1 MRVRFAPSPTGFFH
15 VGNARTAVLNYLFKK
30 KYNAT
35 YILRIEDTDM
45 ERSTKESEES
55 ILNDLKWLGIQ
66 WDEGPDCGG
75 SFGPYRQSQRFD
87 IYREYTEKLLSSGNA
102 YHCYCTQEELDAQ
115 RQKAAQENKPFV
127 YPGTCRNLTLEQK
140 KAFENQ
146 GRKPT
151 VRFRVKDG
159 ITLSIDDQIKGNV
172 IFNSENI
179 GGDFIIVRSDG
190 VPVYNYIVIID
201 DTLMNVTHVI
211 RGEDHLPNTPKQMLI
226 AMALG
231 LPVPH
236 YAHMP
241 LLLGPD
247 RTKLSKRHGIT
258 SVSVY
263 RQQGYLPETLF
274 NYLALLGWTLES
286 GEEIVPVEKLVGE
299 FELSKIGKSSAIFDF
314 QKLKWMNSVY
324 LRNLPF
330 EKAFDLFYPY
340 IEKAHLT
347 VSDTQWLT
355 RVIETVRGNCE
366 IASDIVKEISLFFGD
381 TVAFEEDAQAMLST
395 PEAKEVIKTAYELI
409 HSTINE
415 HNYSTDTLNSLKQKT
430 GLKGKILFM
439 PFRAMVTGRLHGPE
453 LDKILPLLG
462 YERFTK
468 RIEYCY
474 NHFVK

>member
-1 MRVRFAPSPTGFFH
+1 
-15 VGNARTAVLNYLFKK
+15 
-30 KYNAT
+30 
-35 YILRIEDTDM
+35 
-45 ERSTKESEES
+45 
-55 ILNDLKWLGIQ
+55 
-66 WDEGPDCGG
+66 
-75 SFGPYRQSQRFD
+75 
-87 IYREYTEKLLSSGNA
+87 
-102 YHCYCTQEELDAQ
+102 
-115 RQKAAQENKPFV
+115 
-127 YPGTCRNLTLEQK
+127 
-140 KAFENQ
+140 
-146 GRKPT
+146 
-151 VRFRVKDG
+151 
-159 ITLSIDDQIKGNV
+159 
-172 IFNSENI
+172 
-179 GGDFIIVRSDG
+179 
-190 VPVYNYIVIID
+190 
-201 DTLMNVTHVI
+201 
-211 RGEDHLPNTPKQMLI
+211 
-226 AMALG
+226 
-231 LPVPH
+231 
-236 YAHMP
+236 
-241 LLLGPD
+241 
-247 RTKLSKRHGIT
+247 
-258 SVSVY
+258 VY
-263 RQQGYLPETLF
+263 RQQGYLPEALF

-381 TVAFEEDAQAMLST
+381 TVAFEEDAEAMLST
-395 PEAKEVIKTAYELI
+395 PEAKEVIKTAYDLI

-415 HNYSTDTLNSLKQKT
+415 QNYTIETLNSIKQKT
-430 GLKGKILFM
+430 GLKGKMLFM

>member
-1 MRVRFAPSPTGFFH
+1 MRVRFAPSPTGFLH

-45 ERSTKESEES
+45 ERSTRESEES

-75 SFGPYRQSQRFD
+75 DFGPYRQSERFD
-87 IYREYTEKLLSSGNA
+87 IYREYTEKLLSSGDA

-140 KAFENQ
+140 KAYENQ

-159 ITLSIDDQIKGNV
+159 ITLSIDDQIKGSV
-172 IFNSENI
+172 VFSSENI

-263 RQQGYLPETLF
+263 REQGYLPQALF

-286 GEEIVPVEKLVGE
+286 GEEIVPVEKLIEE

-330 EKAFDLFYPY
+330 ENAFDIFYPY
-340 IEKAHLT
+340 IEKVHLAA
-347 VSDTQWLT
+347 SDTQWLAK
-355 RVIETVRGNCE
+355 VIETVRGNCE

-381 TVAFEEDAQAMLST
+381 TVQFEEDAEAMLST
-395 PEAKEVIKTAYELI
+395 PEAREVIATAYELI
-409 HSTINE
+409 GSAINE
-415 HNYSTDTLNSLKQKT
+415 HNYSTETLNQIKQKT
-430 GLKGKILFM
+430 GLKGKMLFM
-439 PFRAMVTGRLHGPE
+439 PFRAMITGRLHGPE

>member
-1 MRVRFAPSPTGFFH
+1 MRVRFAPSPTGFLH

-87 IYREYTEKLLSSGNA
+87 IYREFTEKLLSSGNA

-115 RQKAAQENKPFV
+115 RQKAAQANKPFV

-151 VRFRVKDG
+151 IRFMVKDG
-159 ITLSIDDQIKGNV
+159 ITISINDHIKGSV
-172 IFNSENI
+172 VFNSENI

-231 LPVPH
+231 LPLPH

-263 RQQGYLPETLF
+263 REQGYLPEALF

-286 GEEIVPVEKLVGE
+286 GAEIVPVEKLVGE

-340 IEKAHLT
+340 IETAHFT
-347 VSDTQWLT
+347 SSDTQWLT
-355 RVIETVRGNCE
+355 RVIETIRGNCE
-366 IASDIVKEISLFFGD
+366 IASDIVKEISLFFDD
-381 TVAFEEDAQAMLST
+381 TATFEEDAKAMLST

-415 HNYSTDTLNSLKQKT
+415 KNYSTDTLNSIKQKT
-430 GLKGKILFM
+430 GLKGKMLFM
-439 PFRAMVTGRLHGPE
+439 PFRAMITGRLHGPE
-453 LDKILPLLG
+453 LDKILPLLS
-462 YERFTK
+462 YERFIK

>member
-1 MRVRFAPSPTGFFH
+1 MRVRFAPSPTGFLH

-55 ILNDLKWLGIQ
+55 ILNDLTWLGIQ

-75 SFGPYRQSQRFD
+75 NFGPYRQSERFD
-87 IYREYTEKLLSSGNA
+87 IYHEYTEKLLSSGNA

-115 RQKAAQENKPFV
+115 RKIAAEANKPFI

-151 VRFRVKDG
+151 VRFKVKEG
-159 ITLSIDDQIKGNV
+159 ITLTIDDQIKGTV

-201 DTLMNVTHVI
+201 DTLMNVSHVI

-231 LPVPH
+231 LPVPT

-263 RQQGYLPETLF
+263 REQGYLPEALF
-274 NYLALLGWTLES
+274 NYLGLLGWTLES
-286 GEEIVPVEKLVGE
+286 GEEIVPVEKLVSE

-347 VSDTQWLT
+347 ASDNEWLKK
-355 RVIETVRGNCE
+355 VVDTVRGNCE
-366 IASDIVKEISLFFGD
+366 IASDIVKEIGLFFGD
-381 TVAFEEDAQAMLST
+381 TVEFEEDAEELLST
-395 PEAKEVIKTAYELI
+395 HEAQTVIRAAYELI
-409 HSTINE
+409 HSTINA
-415 HNYSTDTLNSLKQKT
+415 HNYSTETLGSIKQKT
-430 GLKGKILFM
+430 GLKGKMLFM
-439 PFRAMVTGRLHGPE
+439 PFRAMITGRLHGPE

-462 YERFTK
+462 YDRFAT

-474 NHFVK
+474 SRFAK

>member
-1 MRVRFAPSPTGFFH
+1 MRVRFAPSPTGFLH

-45 ERSTKESEES
+45 ERSTKESEQS
-55 ILNDLKWLGIQ
+55 ILNDLQWLGIQ

-75 SFGPYRQSQRFD
+75 SFGPYRQSERFT
-87 IYREYTEKLLSSGNA
+87 IYQEYTEKLLASGNA
-102 YHCYCTQEELDAQ
+102 YHCYCSQEELDAQ
-115 RQKAAQENKPFV
+115 RQIAAQMNKPFV

-140 KAFENQ
+140 KAYENQ

-159 ITLSIDDQIKGNV
+159 ITISIDDHIKGKV
-172 IFNSENI
+172 VFNSENI

-201 DTLMNVTHVI
+201 DTLMNISHVI
-211 RGEDHLPNTPKQMLI
+211 RGEDHLPNTPKQILI
-226 AMALG
+226 AMALD

-258 SVSVY
+258 SVAVY
-263 RQQGYLPETLF
+263 REQGYLPQALF

-286 GEEIVPVEKLVGE
+286 GEEIAPIDTLVEQ

-324 LRNLPF
+324 LRSLPIDQ
-330 EKAFDLFYPY
+330 ARALFYPY
-340 IEKAHLT
+340 IENAGLST
-347 VSDTQWLT
+347 SDREWLNN
-355 RVIETVRGNCE
+355 VIDTVRGNCE
-366 IASDIVKEISLFFGD
+366 IASDIVKEISLFYGD
-381 TVAFEEDAQAMLST
+381 TVKFEEDALEMLSK
-395 PEAKEVIKTAYELI
+395 PEAKEVIKTAHELL

-415 HNYSTDTLNSLKQKT
+415 NNYSAETLNIIKQKT
-430 GLKGKILFM
+430 GLKGKMLFM

-462 YERFTK
+462 FERFAK

-474 NHFVK
+474 ERFAK

>member
-1 MRVRFAPSPTGFFH
+1 MRVRFAPSPTGFLH

-35 YILRIEDTDM
+35 FILRIEDTDM

-55 ILNDLKWLGIQ
+55 ILNDLQWLGIQ

-75 SFGPYRQSQRFD
+75 NYGPYRQSERFA
-87 IYREYTEKLLSSGNA
+87 IYKEYTDKLLSSGNA

-115 RQKAAQENKPFV
+115 RKIAAEQNKPFE

-140 KAFENQ
+140 KAFEHQ

-159 ITLSIDDQIKGNV
+159 ITISIDDHIKGRV
-172 IFNSENI
+172 VFNSENI

-201 DTLMNVTHVI
+201 DTLMHITHVI
-211 RGEDHLPNTPKQMLI
+211 RGEDHLPNTPKQILI
-226 AMALG
+226 AMALD
-231 LPVPH
+231 LPIPH

-263 RQQGYLPETLF
+263 REQGYLPQALF

-286 GEEIVPVEKLVGE
+286 GEEIVPVEKLVAE

-324 LRNLPF
+324 LRNLSI
-330 EKAFDLFYPY
+330 EASYDLFYPY
-340 IEKAHLT
+340 IKKAGLDT
-347 VSDTQWLT
+347 GNTQWLNKL
-355 RVIETVRGNCE
+355 IDTVRGNCE
-366 IASDIVKEISLFFGD
+366 IASDIVKEISLFYGD
-381 TVAFEEDAQAMLST
+381 TVEFEDDALEMLT
-395 PEAKEVIKTAYELI
+395 KPEAKEVIKVAHDVI
-409 HSTINE
+409 RSTINE
-415 HNYSTDTLNSLKQKT
+415 NNYFSETLNVIKQKT
-430 GLKGKILFM
+430 GLKGKMLFM
-439 PFRAMVTGRLHGPE
+439 PFRAMITGRLHGPE

-462 YERFTK
+462 FERFTK

-474 NHFVK
+474 ERFVK

>member
-1 MRVRFAPSPTGFFH
+1 MRVRFAPSPTGFLH

-55 ILNDLKWLGIQ
+55 ILNDLQWLGIQ

-75 SFGPYRQSQRFD
+75 NYGPYRQSERFA
-87 IYREYTEKLLSSGNA
+87 IYREYTEKLLSSGDA
-102 YHCYCTQEELDAQ
+102 YHCYCTQQELDAQ
-115 RQKAAQENKPFV
+115 RKIAAEQNKPFE
-127 YPGTCRNLTLEQK
+127 YPGTCRNLTAEQK
-140 KAFENQ
+140 KAFEHQ

-159 ITLSIDDQIKGNV
+159 ITISIDDHIKGKV
-172 IFNSENI
+172 VFNSENI

-201 DTLMNVTHVI
+201 DTLMNISHVI
-211 RGEDHLPNTPKQMLI
+211 RGEDHLPNTPKQILI

-231 LPVPH
+231 LPIPQ

-263 RQQGYLPETLF
+263 REQGYLPQALF

-324 LRNLPF
+324 LRNLSN
-330 EKAFDLFYPY
+330 EAAYDLFYPY
-340 IEKAHLT
+340 IKKAGFDASNT
-347 VSDTQWLT
+347 EWLNKL
-355 RVIETVRGNCE
+355 IDTVRGNCE
-366 IASDIVKEISLFFGD
+366 IASDIVKEISLFYGD
-381 TVAFEEDAQAMLST
+381 TVEFEDDALEMLT
-395 PEAKEVIKTAYELI
+395 KPEAKEVIKVAYDLI
-409 HSTINE
+409 HSSINE
-415 HNYSTDTLNSLKQKT
+415 TNYFSETLNAIKQKT
-430 GLKGKILFM
+430 GLKGKMLFM

-462 YERFTK
+462 FERFAK

-474 NHFVK
+474 ERFAK